1 MISYADLQMKEGVPE
16 EKPFFTDRI
25 KIEHGWIIINN
36 PSEKGEDDHLVGIF
50 FILQMYIVH
59 S

>member
-1 MISYADLQMKEGVPE
+1 MKEGVSE